1 MLTYYEMLEKT
12 PKYWTRIKYTQF
24 GNSMRSLALL
34 RWLLAGGRF
43 LEVVGACC
51 VQLVPWKTGFWLL
64 VFFLAFFRLDLLC
77 KFHWE
82 LDCVGMCW
90 VLSLWN
96 LEMWLFWNDMQD
108 WCIAGFSPEYLN
120 YFILLLLLLL
130 LLLLPL
136 LLLFDTS
143 CYYHCLIF

>member
-1 MLTYYEMLEKT
+1 MLTYYEMLEKNT
-12 PKYWTRIKYTQF
+12 KILNTYKVHSIWKFNAFTCFVALIISWGKDFWKSSVRAASSWCLGRQVFGYWY
-24 GNSMRSLALL
+24 SSL
-34 RWLLAGGRF
+34 
-43 LEVVGACC
+43 
-51 VQLVPWKTGFWLL
+51 
-64 VFFLAFFRLDLLC
+64 FFRLDLLC